1 VTGVHDPLE
10 GLTASGTIRTGARRE
25 NIADPYSD
33 LLDAAVRQIADAA
46 PDASVYLYGSV
57 ATGTARAPGS
67 DVDLLTV
74 GLPPD
79 TAASLAGSLSSHAA
93 RLSRGVEIAAATEA
107 DFAGHSDEAY
117 GNRVFLHHYCVR
129 LSGPEIDQSAT
140 PFPGDQRAARGFNGD
155 VGRHLE
161 RWRARASDSSSS
173 SSSSTGLLGRLA
185 ARKTLLAVAGLVSV
199 HDSTWTTDRTRAAK
213 RWGEVHADLADGLGE
228 LLDWAVQTPAE
239 SSDAIHDRVNRHLAT
254 TIEQIVEQFDD
265 AIGLWAPDSA
275 ERE

>member
-1 VTGVHDPLE
+1 MTGVHDPLE

-117 GNRVFLHHYCVR
+117 GNRVFVHHYCVR
-129 LSGPEIDQSAT
+129 LSGPEIDRAT
-140 PFPGDQRAARGFNGD
+140 APFPGDHRAARGFNGD
-155 VGRHLE
+155 IGRHLE
-161 RWRARASDSSSS
+161 RWRARANDPSSG
-173 SSSSTGLLGRLA
+173 SSTGAELHGRLV

-199 HDSTWTTDRTRAAK
+199 HDSTWTTDRARAAD
-213 RWGEVHADLADGLGE
+213 RWGEVHPDLADRLSE
-228 LLDWAVQTPAE
+228 LLDWAVRAPAA
-239 SSDAIHDRVNRHLAT
+239 SSGATHDRVNRHLDT
-254 TIEQIVEQFDD
+254 TVQQIVQQFDD
-265 AIGLWAPDSA
+265 AIGLWPA
-275 ERE
+275 